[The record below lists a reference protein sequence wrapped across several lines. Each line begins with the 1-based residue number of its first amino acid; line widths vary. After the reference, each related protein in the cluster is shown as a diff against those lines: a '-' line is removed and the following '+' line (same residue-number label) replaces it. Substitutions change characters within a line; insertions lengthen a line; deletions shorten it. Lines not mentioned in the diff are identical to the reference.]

1 MQLHANAALGLAGR
15 RRLVGLIEQGHS
27 IRAAAAALS
36 VAPATAHRWW
46 HRWSGADPVARAS
59 GACLADR
66 SSRPHRQPR
75 RLSAAQEAPILAA
88 RAQTNLG
95 PGRLAHICARA
106 RSTIYKV
113 LARHGLARRAGGP
126 RPLTRRYEWAR
137 PGALIHIDTARLA
150 RFALARAPHAR
161 TRRGRHPRQRGHG
174 RDLRPRGRQ
183 RPQPLRLRRAARR
196 RAGAAPVPASWPAP
210 WPTSPSSASSRSRR

>member
-15 RRLVGLIEQGHS
+15 RRLVGLIERGHS

-66 SSRPHRQPR
+66 SSRPHHQPG

-95 PGRLAHICARA
+95 PGRLAHICRRA

-126 RPLTRRYEWAR
+126 RPLTRRYEWSR

-150 RFALARAPHAR
+150 RFGSPGHR
-161 TRRGRHPRQRGHG
+161 TRGRGGGRHPRQRGHG
-174 RDLRPRGRQ
+174 RDLRPCGR
-183 RPQPLRLRRAARR
+183 R
-196 RAGAAPVPASWPAP
+196 
-210 WPTSPSSASSRSRR
+210 